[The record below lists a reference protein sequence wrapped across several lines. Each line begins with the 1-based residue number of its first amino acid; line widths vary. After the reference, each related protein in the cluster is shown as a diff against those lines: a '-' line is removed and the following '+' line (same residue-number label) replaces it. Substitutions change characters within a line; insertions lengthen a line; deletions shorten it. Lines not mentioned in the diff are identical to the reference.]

1 MTAAHTTP
9 RSGTA
14 VAQPGMLGQAKVL
27 PEDARRHNRS
37 LVLSV
42 LFREAPMSRADLA
55 RATGLTRVTIS
66 ALVADL
72 IEERYV
78 VETGLRDDVRPGKP
92 ATLIDLDTES
102 FCIVTVDLSGNDV
115 LTGAQLTVRG
125 GVLRR
130 DSLPRPT
137 DGDEILAAVLSLV
150 EDLVASAPSRVV
162 GVGVGTPG
170 IVDADGTVLS
180 APNFGWE
187 HVELARILG
196 EVVDVPV
203 IVTNDANAAVL
214 GEFIFE
220 SAAQDVLLIRVGRG
234 VGSGLLTGGRVL
246 AGAHLAGGELGHVTV
261 GTDGGPL
268 CACGKVG
275 CLEAWLAAGALRA
288 RIASGDANALRDAGE
303 RLGIALAPVVGVL
316 DISEI
321 LLSGPPELLDG
332 ELREATIQTLRARTL
347 TDFHDAVE
355 IRMAGQ
361 GDDIVL
367 RGAAVPVL
375 TTQLGVF

>member
-1 MTAAHTTP
+1 
-9 RSGTA
+9 
-14 VAQPGMLGQAKVL
+14 
-27 PEDARRHNRS
+27 
-37 LVLSV
+37 
-42 LFREAPMSRADLA
+42 
-55 RATGLTRVTIS
+55 
-66 ALVADL
+66 
-72 IEERYV
+72 
-78 VETGLRDDVRPGKP
+78 
-92 ATLIDLDTES
+92 
-102 FCIVTVDLSGNDV
+102 
-115 LTGAQLTVRG
+115 
-125 GVLRR
+125 
-130 DSLPRPT
+130 
-137 DGDEILAAVLSLV
+137 
-150 EDLVASAPSRVV
+150 
-162 GVGVGTPG
+162 VGTPG

>member
-1 MTAAHTTP
+1 MTAANATP
-9 RSGTA
+9 KTGA
-14 VAQPGMLGQAKVL
+14 YAGQPGVLGQAKVR
-27 PEDARRHNRS
+27 PEDARRYNRS

-72 IEERYV
+72 IDERYV
-78 VETGLRDDVRPGKP
+78 VEMGIRDDVRPGKP

-102 FCIVTVDLSGNDV
+102 FCIVTVDLSGNDTLV
-115 LTGAQLTVRG
+115 GAQLTVRG
-125 GVLRR
+125 HVLRR
-130 DSLPRPT
+130 DTLPRPT
-137 DGDEILAAVLSLV
+137 DGDEILAAVVSLV

-170 IVDADGTVLS
+170 IVGADGTVLS

-187 HVELARILG
+187 HVELARVLG

-203 IVTNDANAAVL
+203 IVTNDANAAAL
-214 GEFIFE
+214 GEFIFGG
-220 SAAQDVLLIRVGRG
+220 AAQDMLLIRVGRG

-246 AGAHLAGGELGHVTV
+246 TGAHLAGGELGHVTV

-275 CLEAWLAAGALRA
+275 CLEAWLAAGPLGA
-288 RIASGDANALRDAGE
+288 RLAAGDGNALRDAGE

-332 ELREATIQTLRARTL
+332 ELQEAAIHTLRARTL

-355 IRMAGQ
+355 IRMASL